1 MTVNLNS
8 GGYTIGTTLSDDCTS
23 NVSITSSIVGS
34 VGSQGN
40 LYINNSSTGAFN
52 WSDAISVDS
61 NLSGSTLKVMGN
73 AEFDGEVSI
82 KGKNLSEMLDKIEQ
96 RLAILH
102 PNEKLEEKWERLK
115 SLGQMYRE
123 LEAEI
128 IEKEAMWAILK
139 K

>member
-8 GGYTIGTTLSDDCTS
+8 GGYTIGNLTDDCTFTFPS
-23 NVSITSSIVGS
+23 NVSITSNVL
-34 VGSQGN
+34 GSQGN
-40 LYINNSSTGAFN
+40 LYINNNTTGAFN
-52 WSDAISVDS
+52 WSDTISIDS

-102 PNEKLEEKWERLK
+102 PNEKLEEKWEQLK